1 MKFDSYNTE
10 LVIDVV
16 YGIYRRY
23 SRYVAYSSPR
33 RDWNFQFSG
42 AALCPG
48 SSGGGGGGLSGGSIF
63 LIIFFVVL
71 FIYFIGGIIF
81 RKITTDAAGSELI
94 PNKEFWS
101 SLPGLIK
108 DGVMFLVYKCKGE
121 SGRDYDNI

>member
-1 MKFDSYNTE
+1 SSTVILLCDNKAKDNSLTAQGLDSSFTNY
-10 LVIDVV
+10 
-16 YGIYRRY
+16 
-23 SRYVAYSSPR
+23 
-33 RDWNFQFSG
+33 NFQFSG
-42 AALCPG
+42 PALCPG

-94 PNKEFWS
+94 PNKEFWF

-108 DGVMFLVYKCKGE
+108 VFRE
-121 SGRDYDNI
+121 